1 MKHIITMITHLKAKH
16 LSVLCLLCLWP
27 LTACHEE
34 PNPDDLA
41 LQAAKGY
48 YDELLA
54 GNYEAFLNG
63 KATADS
69 MPQNYRNQ
77 MILVYR
83 NYMEEQKE
91 NHGGLHQ
98 VIAVRAQ
105 RDTTLHFTHAFLLLH
120 FADSTKEEIN
130 IPMVE
135 VKGQWKMK

>member
-69 MPQNYRNQ
+69 MPQNYRSQ
-77 MILVYR
+77 MFWFIATTWR
-83 NYMEEQKE
+83 NKKK
-91 NHGGLHQ
+91 
-98 VIAVRAQ
+98 
-105 RDTTLHFTHAFLLLH
+105 TT
-120 FADSTKEEIN
+120 ADSIK
-130 IPMVE
+130 
-135 VKGQWKMK
+135 